1 MLIYTCC
8 AIFLFAFLFAYR
20 FLSIWYR
27 FLICLSRCLLRR
39 IRIFGIILFAKAQLL
54 LAVSCLIFLMLQLIL
69 CGQPG
74 FRGIRLIRSPF
85 RFLCRTGNRLI

>member
-8 AIFLFAFLFAYR
+8 ASFLFAFLFAYR

-27 FLICLSRCLLRR
+27 FLICLFRCLLRR

-54 LAVSCLIFLMLQLIL
+54 LAISCLIFLML
-69 CGQPG
+69 
-74 FRGIRLIRSPF
+74 
-85 RFLCRTGNRLI
+85 